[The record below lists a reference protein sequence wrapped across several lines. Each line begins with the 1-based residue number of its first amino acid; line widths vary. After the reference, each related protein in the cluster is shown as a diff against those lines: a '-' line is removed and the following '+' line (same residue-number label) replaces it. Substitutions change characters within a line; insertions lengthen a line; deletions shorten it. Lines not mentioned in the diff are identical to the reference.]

1 MPALA
6 FVCCLIL
13 FWNPLALAT
22 ESSRGDCETARS
34 AAGDAIAHQIQAL
47 GFALEPYEA
56 AIRAGNL
63 IAFDEASP
71 AVVRDWNALLLTIS
85 RERDR
90 MREAGCR
97 DDDLP
102 DPSWLPARWSV
113 LRDLGAEHSVAQ
125 DRAGIAHRS
134 LARIQKK

>member
-13 FWNPLALAT
+13 FWNPLALAS
-22 ESSRGDCETARS
+22 EPSRGDCEAARS

-63 IAFDEASP
+63 IAFDKASP
-71 AVVRDWNALLLTIS
+71 AVIRDWNDLLLTIS

-97 DDDLP
+97 DADLP
-102 DPSWLPARWSV
+102 NPSWLPSRWSV
-113 LRDLGAEHSVAQ
+113 LRDMGAEHSVAQ
-125 DRAGIAHRS
+125 DRAGVAHRS
-134 LARIQKK
+134 LPQMPMK

>member
-13 FWNPLALAT
+13 FWNPLALAS
-22 ESSRGDCETARS
+22 EPSRGDCEAARS

-71 AVVRDWNALLLTIS
+71 AVIRDWNDLLLTIS

-97 DDDLP
+97 DADLP
-102 DPSWLPARWSV
+102 NPSWLPARWSV

-125 DRAGIAHRS
+125 DRAGVAHRS
-134 LARIQKK
+134 LPQMPMK

>member
-6 FVCCLIL
+6 FVCYLIL
-13 FWNPLALAT
+13 FWPTLALAS
-22 ESSRGDCETARS
+22 EPSRGDCEAARS
-34 AAGDAIAHQIQAL
+34 AAGDAISHQIQAL
-47 GFALEPYEA
+47 GSALEPYEA

-63 IAFDEASP
+63 TAFDEASL
-71 AVVRDWNALLLTIS
+71 AVIRDWNDLLLTIS

-97 DDDLP
+97 DEDLP
-102 DPSWLPARWSV
+102 NPSWLPARWSV

-125 DRAGIAHRS
+125 DRADIAYGS
-134 LARIQKK
+134 VPRIPMK

>member
-6 FVCCLIL
+6 YVCCLIL
-13 FWNPLALAT
+13 FWNPLALAS
-22 ESSRGDCETARS
+22 EPSRGDCVAARS
-34 AAGDAIAHQIQAL
+34 EAGDAISHDIQAL
-47 GFALEPYEA
+47 GRTLEPYEA
-56 AIRAGNL
+56 AIVAGNL

-71 AVVRDWNALLLTIS
+71 AVIRDWNDLLLTIS

-97 DDDLP
+97 DADLP
-102 DPSWLPARWSV
+102 NPSWLPSRWSV

-125 DRAGIAHRS
+125 DRAGVAHRS
-134 LARIQKK
+134 LPQMPMK

>member
-6 FVCCLIL
+6 YVCCLIL
-13 FWNPLALAT
+13 FWNPLALAS
-22 ESSRGDCETARS
+22 EPSRGDCEAARS

-71 AVVRDWNALLLTIS
+71 AVIRDWNDLLLTIS

-97 DDDLP
+97 DADLP
-102 DPSWLPARWSV
+102 NPSWLPSPWSV

-125 DRAGIAHRS
+125 DRAGVAHRS
-134 LARIQKK
+134 LPQMPMK